1 LGETVTAVRLG
12 DPSRIAFGSDGV
24 LCPSSSSP
32 EGEHSCS
39 ATGANVI
46 FFRQIQDALGK
57 GIPFPYLT
65 SSADGSTQATIFTNG
80 PKGQRM
86 YPVLLNLGGSK
97 PPSYTTVALKPEE
110 DKPQPHNIA
119 LPVRPEPQ
127 PGKFPQPPGNNI
139 QQPVVPPSDP
149 TLKTATIP
157 TDVQSEDFAFHPD
170 RREQRGRGAEE
181 QRGGIVGQT
190 KSFPLC
196 PPSQELLCQSLPTTY
211 DHTRVN
217 PSPPAPSAQSVDD
230 VTTFAFGLLEA
241 IQSGRIKSDTLVWKQ
256 AQTALSWLRRGE
268 SIDYALNRSQLS
280 RLSFNFFLALGQQ
293 ESPLTKLNIPQN
305 SKTPTQSAPSSTT
318 PPSTSSDFSSTQPQ
332 FDPVVLSPQTS
343 PINNNLTQFQSPQ
356 SQCSSLNDAKA
367 VGLGLLLAK
376 QSGKIAPHAPK
387 WNQVQKVVA
396 RLQQGAS
403 RTNALLDSELDP
415 SELSRLLKAGR
426 DRLNTFK
433 E

>member
-46 FFRQIQDALGK
+46 FFRQIQDTFGK

-139 QQPVVPPSDP
+139 QQHVVPPSDP
-149 TLKTATIP
+149 TPNTATIP
-157 TDVQSEDFAFHPD
+157 TDVQPEDFAFHPD
-170 RREQRGRGAEE
+170 RRELRELRKLRGLRRKEL
-181 QRGGIVGQT
+181 QSDYLSIQ
-190 KSFPLC
+190 SS
-196 PPSQELLCQSLPTTY
+196 PSAPERAPE
-211 DHTRVN
+211 R
-217 PSPPAPSAQSVDD
+217 APSAQSVDD

-280 RLSFNFFLALGQQ
+280 RLSFNVFLTLGQQ
-293 ESPLTKLNIPQN
+293 ESPLTKLNSQQN
-305 SKTPTQSAPSSTT
+305 STTSTPVAPSSTT
-318 PPSTSSDFSSTQPQ
+318 PPNSQKLTPQ
-332 FDPVVLSPQTS
+332 FDPVVVNPQAA
-343 PINNNLTQFQSPQ
+343 PINDNLTQLQSPQ
-356 SQCSSLNDAKA
+356 SQCSSINDAKT
-367 VGLGLLLAK
+367 VGLGLLLAQ
-376 QSGKIAPHAPK
+376 QSGKIAPYAPQ
-387 WNQVQKVVA
+387 WNQVQKVLA
-396 RLQQGAS
+396 RLQQGAT

-433 E
+433 Q